1 MNQHTDQYYIDKVLG
16 GDANAF
22 RELIDR
28 YRDYVF
34 TAALRIVKN
43 REDAEEVAQD
53 SFIKAFESLSHF
65 RGDSKFST
73 WLYSIAYRKSLD
85 RLRKINRNRAVELND
100 DRTEYDVGHIENA
113 LGFMIAEERRQVVR
127 DCLKKL
133 PEQDAAL
140 VTFFYF
146 EELSIKEIAEITEL
160 TQDNIKV
167 KLHRSR
173 KKLFGLLEQFIRPEI
188 SNSNGRAV

>member
-1 MNQHTDQYYIDKVLG
+1 MNQHTDQFYIDKVLD
-16 GDANAF
+16 GDANAY
-22 RELIDR
+22 RVLIDR
-28 YRDYVF
+28 YRNLVF
-34 TAALRIVKN
+34 TVVLRIVKS

-53 SFIKAFESLSHF
+53 SFIKAFQSLSEF
-65 RGDSKFST
+65 KGASKFST
-73 WLYSIAYRKSLD
+73 WLYSIAYRKALD
-85 RLRKINRNRAVELND
+85 RLRKLNRSRSVELHD
-100 DRTEYDVGHIENA
+100 DRVEYDVGHIENA

-173 KKLFGLLEQFIRPEI
+173 KKLFGMLEQFVRPEI
-188 SNSNGRAV
+188 SNSNGKAI